1 MAESELL
8 KKLKEEGIGIKGV
21 FRILEEE
28 KAEIQITQLV
38 NYNNNMFKIA
48 IAKRGYALLTKDG
61 VTIPGDGNRIY
72 LHPYGSQIVYM
83 ITESKKSKGNK

>member
-38 NYNNNMFKIA
+38 NYNNNMWKNNICFYCYHVGLEYQKL
-48 IAKRGYALLTKDG
+48 KDLTC
-61 VTIPGDGNRIY
+61 
-72 LHPYGSQIVYM
+72 
-83 ITESKKSKGNK
+83 